1 MNKKQFMWENIPQN
15 AAMSGYVHRN
25 LKSTEDISNLN
36 TKDYKNLKEAF
47 LVSINS
53 NWHLRFSNKELE
65 KLDADDLEKIK
76 IFINNIQKEI
86 QDSTFKP

>member
-1 MNKKQFMWENIPQN
+1 
-15 AAMSGYVHRN
+15 MSGYVHRN

-65 KLDADDLEKIK
+65 KLYADDLEKIK

>member
-1 MNKKQFMWENIPQN
+1 
-15 AAMSGYVHRN
+15 MSGYVHRN
-25 LKSTEDISNLN
+25 LKSTKDISNLN

>member
-1 MNKKQFMWENIPQN
+1 
-15 AAMSGYVHRN
+15 MSGYVHRN